1 MRRSYSHIFMLTGT
15 IAMALS
21 LTACRTIDLSALPS
35 TKKVDEYVALFN
47 QADNELYK
55 QVVPNEQAAQFLK
68 ENIPLFECPD
78 KELEKTYYFRWWTF
92 RKHLKETPEGY
103 VITEFLPSVP
113 WAGKYNTINCSVM
126 HHFREGRW
134 LHDSKFLTDYAR
146 FWVTPEASP
155 RSYSCALADAIWNF
169 YLIHRDEELIRDIYE
184 KLQENFSTWEET
196 HRDSTGLFW
205 QNDDRDAMEMSVG
218 GTYSPD
224 QTGYRPTIN
233 SYMYADAIAL
243 SKMARLLGKKDDVE
257 YYKEKAAEIK
267 KLTDEWLWDNK
278 DEFYKII
285 PRHADMSLA
294 PCREEIGYI
303 PFAYGL
309 PDEDKLVAW
318 EQLFDEKGFKAPYG
332 PTTCEQ
338 RAEGFRLSYEGHECQ
353 WNGPSWPYAT
363 SQTLTGMIAS
373 LNRFGEKVLTKER
386 FMEVLQTYSNS
397 HRLNGQCWIDEN
409 LNPYTG
415 DWISRTRLMTWENG
429 TWCEGKGGVE
439 RGKDYNHSTFNDI
452 IISGLVGL
460 QVSDKGDI
468 SFHPLVPDELWPY
481 YCLRNI
487 RVCGKNVTVVYDK
500 DGKHY
505 GVGKG
510 LKVIYEP

>member
-1 MRRSYSHIFMLTGT
+1 M
-15 IAMALS
+15 
-21 LTACRTIDLSALPS
+21 
-35 TKKVDEYVALFN
+35 
-47 QADNELYK
+47 
-55 QVVPNEQAAQFLK
+55 
-68 ENIPLFECPD
+68 
-78 KELEKTYYFRWWTF
+78 
-92 RKHLKETPEGY
+92 
-103 VITEFLPSVP
+103 
-113 WAGKYNTINCSVM
+113 
-126 HHFREGRW
+126 
-134 LHDSKFLTDYAR
+134 
-146 FWVTPEASP
+146 
-155 RSYSCALADAIWNF
+155 
-169 YLIHRDEELIRDIYE
+169 
-184 KLQENFSTWEET
+184 
-196 HRDSTGLFW
+196 
-205 QNDDRDAMEMSVG
+205 
-218 GTYSPD
+218 
-224 QTGYRPTIN
+224 
-233 SYMYADAIAL
+233 
-243 SKMARLLGKKDDVE
+243 
-257 YYKEKAAEIK
+257 
-267 KLTDEWLWDNK
+267 
-278 DEFYKII
+278 
-285 PRHADMSLA
+285 
-294 PCREEIGYI
+294 
-303 PFAYGL
+303 
-309 PDEDKLVAW
+309 AW